1 MTTRTGCS
9 NLGRV
14 TIPGRRGADERPAAA
29 TLAQP
34 ERGHDRTDGAAGT
47 SDTGMVVRLF
57 GSRAFFRLWL
67 AMFAS
72 ATGDWLGF
80 LAIADLAARLGG
92 DSSGALAVG
101 FVFMA
106 RMLPGLLFGAVVGV
120 VVDRFDRKHV
130 MVLCDLGRA
139 LVLLSLPFVDSV
151 AGLIVASLVLELL
164 TLAWQPAKEASVPNL
179 VPQSRL
185 ATANSLSIAAGY
197 GTFPLAAA
205 LFAVLAKFGESMQ
218 GSVAQ
223 ALRFGQEGSLG
234 FYVDAATFVVSALLI
249 WGLTLPPRPQRS
261 TARGAGPLRSVTGAW
276 TDLKEGW
283 SFIATN
289 PVVRAVNVGLATGLV
304 GGGMLVPL
312 GKIFI
317 DRVLHAG
324 SAGFG
329 LFLTVLGVG
338 VAVGVLGVSV
348 LQSRLP
354 KAKVFAGVVV
364 TSGVCLFAATSTS
377 SLTPAAVLIFGLGS
391 CAGAAYVLGFT
402 LLHENVD
409 DELRG
414 RIFSALNTL
423 VRLCLVSAFAV
434 GPFLTQVLDELS
446 ARLFTD
452 SRIELFGA
460 RIFVPG
466 VRLTMWLAASIMV
479 SAGLLAARS
488 IGWGRHRAARSGRAG
503 GPEGGTGAAPH
514 GEGEPDGMTDLAHS
528 AAGEA
533 AANVTGGAR

>member
-1 MTTRTGCS
+1 MT
-9 NLGRV
+9 N
-14 TIPGRRGADERPAAA
+14 PGRPGADRGGAALAFDDDA
-29 TLAQP
+29 TAAVP
-34 ERGHDRTDGAAGT
+34 VVGDRTV
-47 SDTGMVVRLF
+47 VVRMF
-57 GSRAFFRLWL
+57 GSRAFFRLWI
-67 AMFAS
+67 AMFCS

-92 DSSGALAVG
+92 ESSGALAVG

-120 VVDRFDRKHV
+120 FVDRFDRRRV
-130 MVLCDLGRA
+130 MVVCDLGRA

-151 AGLIVASLVLELL
+151 PGLIAASLVLELL
-164 TLAWQPAKEASVPNL
+164 TLAWQPAKEATVPNL
-179 VPQSRL
+179 VPQSHL
-185 ATANSLSIAAGY
+185 ASANSLSIAAGY

-205 LFAVLAKFGESMQ
+205 LFAVLAKFGESVD
-218 GSVAQ
+218 GSFVG
-223 ALRFGQEGSLG
+223 ALRFGQEGTLG
-234 FYVDAATFVVSALLI
+234 FYVDALTFVISAAIISRLV
-249 WGLTLPPRPQRS
+249 LPPRPAR
-261 TARGAGPLRSVTGAW
+261 TAARRTEADAGRGPLRSVAGAW

-338 VAVGVLGVSV
+338 VATGVLTVSV
-348 LQSRLP
+348 LQNRLP
-354 KAKVFAGVVV
+354 KERVFAGVVLA
-364 TSGVCLFAATSTS
+364 SGVCLFAATSTS
-377 SLTPAAVLIFGLGS
+377 SLTPAAVLIFGLGV
-391 CAGAAYVLGFT
+391 CAGTAYVLGFT

-434 GPFLTQVLDELS
+434 GPFLTQLFDQLS
-446 ARLFTD
+446 ARLFTN
-452 SRIELFGA
+452 SRVELFGA

-479 SAGLLAARS
+479 TAGVLAARS
-488 IGWGRHRAARSGRAG
+488 IGWRRSL
-503 GPEGGTGAAPH
+503 PPGTRP
-514 GEGEPDGMTDLAHS
+514 
-528 AAGEA
+528 
-533 AANVTGGAR
+533 R

>member
-1 MTTRTGCS
+1 MIAADGKGATEQ
-9 NLGRV
+9 RV
-14 TIPGRRGADERPAAA
+14 APDDPTAAIEAPGN
-29 TLAQP
+29 
-34 ERGHDRTDGAAGT
+34 DGV
-47 SDTGMVVRLF
+47 VVRLF
-57 GSRAFFRLWL
+57 GSRSFFRLWL
-67 AMFAS
+67 AMVTS

-92 DSSGALAVG
+92 ESSGALAVG

-120 VVDRFDRKHV
+120 AVDRFDRAKV
-130 MVLCDLGRA
+130 MVFCDVGRA

-151 AGLIVASLVLELL
+151 PGLIVASLVLELL

-179 VPQSRL
+179 VPQSQL

-205 LFAVLAKFGESMQ
+205 LFALLARFG
-218 GSVAQ
+218 GSLDGRLAS

-234 FYVDAATFVVSALLI
+234 FYVDALTFVVSALII
-249 WGLTLPPRPQRS
+249 WRLALPPRPPR
-261 TARGAGPLRSVTGAW
+261 AAAAPGAGPKQNLAMAW

-317 DRVLHAG
+317 DQVLHAG

-338 VAVGVLGVSV
+338 VAAGVLGVSV
-348 LQSRLP
+348 LQNRLP
-354 KAKVFAGVVV
+354 KARVFAGVVF

-377 SLTPAAVLIFGLGS
+377 SLTPAAVLIFVLGA

-402 LLHENVD
+402 LLHENVED
-409 DELRG
+409 DLRG

-434 GPFLTQVLDELS
+434 GPFLTQVLDQLS
-446 ARLFTD
+446 RWLFED
-452 SRIELFGA
+452 SRINVFGA
-460 RIFVPG
+460 RIYVPG

-479 SAGLLAARS
+479 MAGVLAARS
-488 IGWGRHRAARSGRAG
+488 LGWHRERRDRNVVPSPLGPSRRLVRDVEGGWAVVDVPAAADANAASADGAG
-503 GPEGGTGAAPH
+503 GPHRAGSRTAASNRTVS
-514 GEGEPDGMTDLAHS
+514 G
-528 AAGEA
+528 
-533 AANVTGGAR
+533 R